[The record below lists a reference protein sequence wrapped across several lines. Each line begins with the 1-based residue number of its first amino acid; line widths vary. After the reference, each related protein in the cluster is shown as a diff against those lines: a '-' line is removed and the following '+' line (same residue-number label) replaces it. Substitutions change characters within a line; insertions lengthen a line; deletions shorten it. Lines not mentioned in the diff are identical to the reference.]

1 MRSLFSCLLF
11 LVAGM
16 VISFAAETAN
26 TESVRLESN
35 MDLFVDDWDSTRA
48 AAAESR
54 MESNPEKMIE
64 RYRKNAG
71 MALTENNYDSLKVI
85 VDAGNLY
92 ADSILW
98 GRIFSIGECY
108 VVDFLTKNFASLV
121 NEDALPDYLSVYDE
135 FSKMLRQRLTDMVA
149 SGELEQVLNEVED
162 ESDRAFVRI
171 VLEQLASGNK
181 TKISELIEKYRSK
194 LKENQLHALVEK
206 YWQKTGYDNENY
218 FAFSMGPAFVMML
231 GDVSK
236 KVENGFGYA
245 LGIDWIRK
253 GFFYE
258 WFMNFQFSDVSEPD
272 TLRMVDCGWDFNF
285 GYTFINKEYVKL
297 YGFATVGFGMDML
310 VDDGENDERADNDKL
325 PYQFYPTFG
334 AGFIV
339 DLFFTEMKE
348 TSGNHH
354 GIRFRTGVKNIWADD
369 LVQKNGFRLYASV
382 EWQFHEV
389 SQKNYGFDYR
399 NK

>member
-1 MRSLFSCLLF
+1 MLF
-11 LVAGM
+11 LVLGTA
-16 VISFAAETAN
+16 ISFAAETAN
-26 TESVRLESN
+26 VESVRLEAN
-35 MDLFVDDWDSTRA
+35 MDLFVEDWDSSRA
-48 AAAESR
+48 AAAELR
-54 MESNPEKMIE
+54 VESMPEKVVE

-71 MALTENNYDSLKVI
+71 MAFAEKRYDSLKVI
-85 VDAGNLY
+85 MENGNLY
-92 ADSILW
+92 ADSIYW
-98 GRIFSIGECY
+98 GRIFTIGECY
-108 VVDFLTKNFASLV
+108 VVDFLMKNFASLV
-121 NEDALPDYLSVYDE
+121 NKEVLPNYLGVGDD
-135 FSKMLRQRLTDMVA
+135 FSRMLQRRLTDMVA

-162 ESDRAFVRI
+162 ECDRAFIRI
-171 VLEQLASGNK
+171 VLEQLATGDKEK
-181 TKISELIEKYRSK
+181 TSELIEKYRSK
-194 LKENQLHALVEK
+194 LKENQLHVLVEK
-206 YWQKTGYDNENY
+206 YWEKSGYDMENY
-218 FAFSMGPAFVMML
+218 SAFSMGPAFVMML

-245 LGIDWIRK
+245 LGIDWVRK

-258 WFMNFQFSDVSEPD
+258 WFMNFQFSGVSEPD
-272 TLRMVDCGWDFNF
+272 TLSMIDCGWDFNF
-285 GYTFINKEYVKL
+285 GHWLVNQKYVSL
-297 YGFATVGFGMDML
+297 YAFATIGFGMDML
-310 VDDGENDERADNDKL
+310 ADDGENEERANNDKL

-354 GIRFRTGVKNIWADD
+354 GIRFRAGVKNIWADD

-389 SQKNYGFDYR
+389 SRKNYGFDYQ